1 MAQYLDYSGL
11 VTLWGKIKSADAVN
25 AGLIQDLQNQI
36 NALPTDYSR
45 VNDMDIVDGQLVLM
59 ADGEQVGA
67 GVSVK
72 EFVADGMVD
81 DITIVEATEENP
93 INGETSGKFIQ
104 FTWNTAAGSKVEY
117 LPTSELGHVDLTQIE
132 ADIKALQDDLS
143 DLSSNVNSKLSSL
156 EAELDQAQVD
166 IEALKAATDIG
177 EVVYE
182 VITKDESGN
191 YVGSSENAPKTH
203 SVVDALNE
211 LKSELSGLD
220 LSAYY
225 TKEEVNDLLDDKQDL
240 MEAIPEQEILDLI

>member
-11 VTLWGKIKSADAVN
+11 VTLWSKVKSADAVN
-25 AGLIQDLQNQI
+25 TGLIHDLQNQI

-59 ADGEQVGA
+59 ADGEQVGV

-72 EFVADGMVD
+72 DFVADGMVD
-81 DITIVEATEENP
+81 DIAIVEATEENP

-166 IEALKAATDIG
+166 IEALKAAK
-177 EVVYE
+177 EVEYE
-182 VITKDESGN
+182 VITKDEAGN

-211 LKSELSGLD
+211 LKSELNGLD
-220 LSAYY
+220 LSVYY